1 MNYVLI
7 NCLVTKY
14 INERQKY
21 LILLK
26 HTKKTKEIFI
36 KKIYFQ
42 KKMKFYLTYK
52 KPFCCS
58 SFPRLL

>member
-7 NCLVTKY
+7 NCFVTKY

-26 HTKKTKEIFI
+26 RAKKTKEIFH
-36 KKIYFQ
+36 KK
-42 KKMKFYLTYK
+42 KFKVLT
-52 KPFCCS
+52 
-58 SFPRLL
+58 

>member
-26 HTKKTKEIFI
+26 RAKKTKEIF
-36 KKIYFQ
+36 
-42 KKMKFYLTYK
+42 YK
-52 KPFCCS
+52 KKFKV
-58 SFPRLL
+58 LT

>member
-26 HTKKTKEIFI
+26 RAKKTKEIF
-36 KKIYFQ
+36 
-42 KKMKFYLTYK
+42 YK
-52 KPFCCS
+52 KKFNFFYNYNFTPK
-58 SFPRLL
+58 

>member
-26 HTKKTKEIFI
+26 RAKKTKEFFT
-36 KKIYFQ
+36 KRNLKFQ
-42 KKMKFYLTYK
+42 L
-52 KPFCCS
+52 C
-58 SFPRLL
+58 

>member
-26 HTKKTKEIFI
+26 RAKKTKEF
-36 KKIYFQ
+36 F
-42 KKMKFYLTYK
+42 YK
-52 KPFCCS
+52 KKFKVS
-58 SFPRLL
+58 TLLNFKVL